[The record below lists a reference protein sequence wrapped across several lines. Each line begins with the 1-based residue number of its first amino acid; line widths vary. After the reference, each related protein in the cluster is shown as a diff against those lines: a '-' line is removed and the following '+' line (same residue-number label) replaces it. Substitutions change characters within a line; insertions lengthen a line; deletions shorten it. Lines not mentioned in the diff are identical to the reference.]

1 MSNNINIA
9 EILKDYPKGM
19 KLYSPLLGNVTLE
32 KVDIN
37 STIPIRVND
46 GFNSYSYFTKTGLYY
61 DREDGECLLF
71 PSSKMRDWTKFF
83 KRGDVVR
90 NKAGNRYA
98 IFDCWESDDYTNFNT
113 TINYSDKSFTMFYT
127 KEVYNTNNFVKA
139 DNEEV
144 AVFIANAE
152 KYYDGK
158 YNPKTLQVESIKSK
172 CEFKPFDKEPKY
184 RPFKNK
190 EECLNEM
197 QNHQPFGWVK
207 SISHNYYSIIEI
219 TDTGCIFIDSY
230 RLSFSDMYKYNTFV
244 DGTPFGIKE

>member
-1 MSNNINIA
+1 MNNNINIA
-9 EILKDYPKGM
+9 EILKDCPKGI

-46 GFNSYSYFTKTGLYY
+46 GFNSCSYFTKTGLYY
-61 DREDGECLLF
+61 YHEDGECLLF

-113 TINYSDKSFTMFYT
+113 TISYSDESSAMFYT
-127 KEVYNTNNFVKA
+127 KEVYNTSSFVKA
-139 DNEEV
+139 SAEEG
-144 AVFIANAE
+144 AVFISNVE

-158 YNPKTLQVESIKSK
+158 YNPKTLQVEPIKSK
-172 CEFKPFDKEPKY
+172 CEFKPFDKVLVRDNINEKWIPSIFLY
-184 RPFKNK
+184 IEDEVYNDFPYI
-190 EECLNEM
+190 CLN
-197 QNHQPFGWVK
+197 GR
-207 SISHNYYSIIEI
+207 YSQ
-219 TDTGCIFIDSY
+219 CIPY
-230 RLSFSDMYKYNTFV
+230 EGNEYFV
-244 DGTPFGIKE
+244 GKKVNIH